1 MALTPQ
7 QRFDFG
13 RKQRKQMR
21 RADHAGWNP
30 KHRTQQPLK
39 LLQVSVRG
47 RVPSLVDLKNQRMA
61 VSPFAYYRG
70 AVPVMAYDL
79 SLSPNSGIT
88 TQLCGDAHVRNL
100 GAYEGLDG
108 RLTFDINDFDET
120 LPGPFEWDV
129 KRMSTSLILAGWDA
143 NAKTAQCHEAASIF
157 LDRYRRTII
166 RLARLSVL
174 DIARYQVHRLRS
186 LPAMSAIFL
195 LAERATPVHNML
207 ALTEPTT
214 RAEKNGK
221 SKPKPKPA
229 IDPTATD
236 SPQEQEPAHSHR
248 IFKSAPPVLTRVTGS
263 AAQSVLDSLTTYTDS
278 LLPERRHFFS
288 QYHPIDVSFKVVG
301 TGSVGLRDY
310 CIYMEGNGAK
320 DPFFLQIKEEATS
333 AYAPYLG
340 AIPGIASHNGQRVV
354 EGERRMQLQSD
365 PFLGWTTI
373 TGRDYLV
380 RQLND
385 HKGSV
390 DITQLRGAG
399 LLEYA
404 AVCGELLARG
414 HARAGDPL
422 MLSGYIGASPRFD
435 DAITQF
441 AIAYANQTE
450 ADWKRFVHD
459 THASTKPAKASSKKA
474 SVKITAKASTTTEKK
489 FAASSHIPVAI
500 KKKSKPRPKAKS

>member
-7 QRFDFG
+7 QRFELG
-13 RKQRKQMR
+13 RQQRKQMR

-30 KHRTQQPLK
+30 KHRTHQPLK
-39 LLQVSVRG
+39 LLQTSVRG

-79 SLSPNSGIT
+79 SLGPNSGIT

-100 GAYEGLDG
+100 GAYEGIDG
-108 RLTFDINDFDET
+108 RLVFDINDFDET

-129 KRMSTSLILAGWDA
+129 KRMATSLILAGWDA
-143 NAKTAQCHEAASIF
+143 NAKTSHCHEAASIF
-157 LDRYRRTII
+157 LERYRSTIH
-166 RLARLSVL
+166 RLSRLSVL
-174 DIARYQVHRLRS
+174 EVARYQVHRLRS

-195 LAERATPVHNML
+195 LAERATPLHNLL
-207 ALTEPTT
+207 ALTEAPPKS
-214 RAEKNGK
+214 EKSREK
-221 SKPKPKPA
+221 SA
-229 IDPTATD
+229 SATD
-236 SPQEQEPAHSHR
+236 PRTSSDSQEPAHPAR
-248 IFKSAPPVLTRVTGS
+248 IFKSNPPDLTRITGS
-263 AAQSVLDSLTTYTDS
+263 AAQSVLDSLATYVNS
-278 LLPERRHFFS
+278 ILSERRHFFS
-288 QYHPIDVSFKVVG
+288 LYRPIDVSFKVVG

-310 CIYMEGNGAK
+310 CVYMEGNGNK
-320 DPFFLQIKEEATS
+320 DPFFLQIKEEAAS

-340 AIPGIASHNGQRVV
+340 AIPGVPSHNGQRVA

-373 TGRDYLV
+373 AGRDYLV

-390 DITQLRGAG
+390 DITQLRGPG

-414 HARAGDPL
+414 HSRAGDPL
-422 MLSGYIGASPRFD
+422 MFSGYIGTSSRFD
-435 DAITQF
+435 DAISHF
-441 AIAYANQTE
+441 AIAYADQTE
-450 ADWKRFVHD
+450 ADWKRFVRE
-459 THASTKPAKASSKKA
+459 THATAKPAPKAPSKVSNTHARK
-474 SVKITAKASTTTEKK
+474 SVRKSIPRSTVALKTTRPK
-489 FAASSHIPVAI
+489 
-500 KKKSKPRPKAKS
+500 PKAKS